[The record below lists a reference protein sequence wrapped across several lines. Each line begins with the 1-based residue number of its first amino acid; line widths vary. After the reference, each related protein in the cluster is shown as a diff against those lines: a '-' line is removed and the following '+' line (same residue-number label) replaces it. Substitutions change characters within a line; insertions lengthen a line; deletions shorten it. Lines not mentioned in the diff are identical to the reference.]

1 MNQLAKTFFED
12 IREGKY
18 NFLVL
23 EDEPEKNSRLY
34 NLFVSV
40 MDNLDRKE
48 LRIYTTNNIE
58 DLVEKYKLKG
68 IKIETVQKPNF
79 DVQKLLI
86 INTEVFT
93 ENLDQFYN
101 N

>member
-12 IREGKY
+12 IRGGKY

-23 EDEPEKNSRLY
+23 ENEPEKNSRLY

-86 INTEVFT
+86 INTEIFT